1 MPPCRTSLQSQVCD
15 VTAHEPPELAPA
27 LVDVEPLTNGGFIL
41 RSPLALEAYADH
53 TCSWLIDWA
62 RKAPERTFLAERTA
76 GGDWSCIAYA
86 EALAAVGGIAQS
98 LLDRGVVAERPVML
112 LSDNSIANALL
123 QMAAMFVGVPAV
135 PVSPAYSLMSQ
146 DFGKLKYIFELV
158 GPSVIFAADRQ
169 AFAGALAALD
179 LDGIRTLTTTDLDEM
194 AGVTVTPDVAD
205 ALSRVG
211 PDTVA
216 RILFTS
222 GSTGM
227 PKGVINTHRMLC
239 SNQQALAQIWPFIAR
254 RPPVLVDWLP
264 WNHTFG
270 GNHNLNLILRNGGT
284 LYIDGGKPAPGMVET
299 TVQNLREI
307 APTLYFN
314 VPRGYQV
321 LVPFLEQDEG
331 LRDRFFSNLDLIF
344 YAAATLPQDLWERIE
359 RLSEAA
365 LGRRIAMMSAW
376 GLTETA
382 PLAVGTHF
390 AIDRAGIVGLP
401 VPGTELKM
409 LPNEGKLEMRLRGPN
424 ITPGYFKR
432 DDLTEGAFDKDG
444 FFITGDAGKLAD
456 PDDAN
461 KGIVFDGRVAED
473 FKLLTG
479 SWVSTGTLRTAA
491 VSACPE
497 IIQDAIVTGHDRDE
511 IGLLIVPNVP
521 GMAALCGMGPAS
533 DIGKLLAR
541 SAIEARLRERLGEH
555 NATNSASSRCI
566 RRVMLMIEPLNIDA
580 GEITD
585 KGYVNQ
591 RAVLERRHALVENLY
606 SNGNGVILI
615 GTETDN
621 LAHS

>member
-1 MPPCRTSLQSQVCD
+1 M
-15 VTAHEPPELAPA
+15 
-27 LVDVEPLTNGGFIL
+27 
-41 RSPLALEAYADH
+41 ALEPYAEN

-62 RKAPERTFLAERTA
+62 QQAPERTLLAERA
-76 GGDWSCIAYA
+76 AAGDWRRLSYA
-86 EALAAVGGIAQS
+86 ETLTAVRGVAQA
-98 LLDRGVVAERPVML
+98 LLDKGVVAERPVML
-112 LSDNSIANALL
+112 LSDNSIANAIL
-123 QMAAMFVGVPAV
+123 QLAAMFIGVPAV

-158 GPSVIFAADRQ
+158 EPSIVFAADGD
-169 AFAGALAALD
+169 AFASALAALD
-179 LDGIRTLTTTDLDEM
+179 LDGVRTVTTTDLDAM
-194 AGVTVTPDVAD
+194 AGVTATPAVAD

-239 SNQQALAQIWPFIAR
+239 SNQQALAQVWPFIER

-284 LYIDGGKPAPGMVET
+284 LYIDGGKPAPGLVET

-314 VPRGYQV
+314 VPRGYQM
-321 LVPFLEQDEG
+321 LVPFLEQDEEF
-331 LRDRFFSNLDLIF
+331 RDHFFSNLDLIF
-344 YAAATLPQDLWERIE
+344 YAAAALPQDLWERIE

-365 LGRRIAMMSAW
+365 LGRRVAMMSAW

-409 LPNEGKLEMRLRGPN
+409 LPNEGKLELRLRGPN

-432 DDLTEGAFDKDG
+432 DDLTQEAFDEDG

-456 PDDAN
+456 PDDAS

-511 IGLLIVPNVP
+511 IGLLIVPNIP
-521 GMAALCGMGPAS
+521 GIAAHCGLAPDTTLA
-533 DIGKLLAR
+533 KLLAHR
-541 SAIEARLRERLGEH
+541 AVAARLRTSLSEY
-555 NATNSASSRCI
+555 NAANAASSRCV
-566 RRVMLMIEPLNIDA
+566 RRVMLLAEPLNIDA

-591 RAVLERRHALVENLY
+591 RAVLEQRHTLVEILY
-606 SNGNGVILI
+606 SNGSGVILI
-615 GTETDN
+615 D
-621 LAHS
+621 AA